1 MATETVPA
9 ELMEHFK
16 TDTESDR
23 EKWMSKAE
31 LGSMS
36 VICSANSENT
46 QR

>member
-1 MATETVPA
+1 
-9 ELMEHFK
+9 MEHFK

-23 EKWMSKAE
+23 EKWMDKAE

-36 VICSANSENT
+36 VICLANSENT